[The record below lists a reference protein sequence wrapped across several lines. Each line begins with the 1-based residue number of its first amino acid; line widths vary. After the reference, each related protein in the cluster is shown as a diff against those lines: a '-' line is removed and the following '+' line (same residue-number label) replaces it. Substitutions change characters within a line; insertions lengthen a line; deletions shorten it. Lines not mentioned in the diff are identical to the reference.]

1 MRSRFSASGFSL
13 IELMIVVAIIATLS
27 AIALSAYQNY
37 TIRSQVNTGLS
48 DIASGRS
55 SFESLVIA
63 RNLTTFDVADLGLQ
77 SSTTRCETIDMNP
90 GAEGFIRC
98 TLHGHPLI
106 DGSQITLQ
114 RDSAADTWN
123 CEVDVDQR
131 YMPDGCSAP

>member
-1 MRSRFSASGFSL
+1 MRPRSLSSGFSL
-13 IELMIVVAIIATLS
+13 IELIIVVAIIAILS
-27 AIALSAYQNY
+27 AIALPAYQNY
-37 TIRSQVNTGLS
+37 TIRSQVNIGLS

-55 SFESLVIA
+55 SFESLVVA

-77 SSTTRCETIDMNP
+77 SSTTRCATIDMNP
-90 GAEGFIRC
+90 GPDGFIRC
-98 TLHGHPLI
+98 SLHGHPLI

-114 RDSAADTWN
+114 RDSEADTWN